1 MKLENIS
8 LLYLINS
15 LDFGGAEKSTILYA
29 NRFANLLQRVSI
41 FSVGGYYLEKGM
53 IDKTINVYN
62 TLKPGMFHFL
72 TNLLTIIRIIKQDEI
87 NLIVYHHRKFS
98 IHLFLIAIFFK
109 KLKVIYVAQNYF
121 NDFRNRLLF
130 AHSYV
135 ALTKEVSS
143 DLQDYGKNN
152 ILIIPHRIEIIEK
165 TTNNNGF
172 NLGYVGRFENYK
184 GINILLN
191 AFKDLSPKYPN
202 IKLILRGKGKQ
213 EGIIR
218 QFAIEN
224 NLIDKIIID
233 SPKLKLNEIY
243 KDIGILILP
252 SLKYEGQGIVLIEAM
267 NLGIPVVASNLG
279 GIKSVIKNNLNG
291 LLFDA
296 GNVNALVEKI
306 ISLIENEGLRSSLIN
321 NGRSDVIHRYDLEDT
336 IKDYS
341 KLFEKLL

>member
-15 LDFGGAEKSTILYA
+15 LDFGGAEKSTIHYA

-53 IDKTINVYN
+53 LDKTINVYN

-143 DLQDYGKNN
+143 DLQDYGKKN
-152 ILIIPHRIEIIEK
+152 ILIIPHRIEVIEK

-191 AFKDLSPKYPN
+191 AFKDLSPKYPK
-202 IKLILRGKGKQ
+202 IKLIFRGKGKL
-213 EGIIR
+213 EILIK
-218 QFAIEN
+218 QFATEN
-224 NLIDKIIID
+224 NHANRIIID
-233 SPKLKLNEIY
+233 SPKVELSEIY

-252 SLKYEGQGIVLIEAM
+252 STKYEGQGIVLIEAM
-267 NLGIPVVASNLG
+267 SLGIPVIASNVG
-279 GIKSVIKNNLNG
+279 GIKSVIKNNQNG
-291 LLFDA
+291 LLFNNGD
-296 GNVNALVEKI
+296 VNDLADKI
-306 ISLIENEGLRSSLIN
+306 TCLIENEGLRSALIIKGKN
-321 NGRSDVIHRYDLEDT
+321 DVIHHYNLEDT